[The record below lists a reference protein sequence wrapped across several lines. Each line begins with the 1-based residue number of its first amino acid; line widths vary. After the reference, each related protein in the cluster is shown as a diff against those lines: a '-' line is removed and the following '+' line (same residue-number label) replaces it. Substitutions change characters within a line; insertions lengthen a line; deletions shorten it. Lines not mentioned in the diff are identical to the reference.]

1 MGFYDAKLLFTA
13 DGGDAI
19 TASAYSAN
27 EIDWEETYPDKGEGE
42 PLVVRFI
49 VETAFKSAANT
60 LTISLVHGA
69 ATAPTTKLVST
80 AAIAASAL
88 TAGAYIP
95 ELKIPDQHLRYMR
108 LYFEVSSA
116 LEDGY
121 ITAFVDIARGMRHR

>member
-19 TASAYSAN
+19 TADAYSYN

-42 PLVVRFI
+42 PLVVRFVI
-49 VETAFKSAANT
+49 ETAFTSSANT

-69 ATAPTTKLVST
+69 STAPTTKLVST

-88 TAGAYIP
+88 TKGAYIP

-108 LYFEVSSA
+108 LYFDVSDT
-116 LEDGY
+116 LEAGY